1 MVVDFVL
8 ADWKQIVQEI
18 KAFAEIAGAYRS
30 LSADSI
36 VSLMFPRLNTEK
48 L

>member
-8 ADWKQIVQEI
+8 ADWKQIVQI